1 MKKIVLVLT
10 ILFSTITLF
19 AGPVDREQAYKNAQ
33 IFFVS
38 QGRNAKLEKPLVS
51 RGEASNQPY
60 YIFNAENNQGY
71 VIASGDDRTMQ
82 VLGFGN
88 SGNID
93 VTNIPQNLKGLLDS
107 YARQIKALGNSR
119 FVTTS
124 PAGSGKAD
132 IVPLLTTTW
141 NQGTPY
147 NNSININ
154 LPGASGKKPYTGCT
168 ATAMAQVINY
178 HKRPTAL
185 VATIPSYTTETHKI
199 NVLEV
204 PAGSTIDWDN
214 MCDSYAQAGI
224 SVESKKAVAD
234 LMMYS
239 SYSLESDFIDLSSG
253 TAAYVNYVPMALVD
267 YFGYD
272 PTARTLTSSNYTINS
287 WNDIIYNELAA
298 GRPVLYGGATVS
310 SGHAFVVDGYSSDG
324 YYHINWGWE
333 GQCDNYFLL
342 YIANPDDTSGA
353 GASST
358 EDGFSDQQEAVVG
371 IQHGVDNTDL
381 TCLNALLDGFEYN
394 TDDECYYI
402 NYECYSITPKAK
414 KYDIGLAYYDS
425 NNVMQVITQYSI
437 DQDFAFPSGFG
448 AGIPLPDLPAGKYT
462 IFAVSKVTGADN
474 WLRSGDLP
482 SQTVV
487 VNVAENK
494 EITLSQPAFAKP
506 DVEISFSDEKVVNQ
520 LVTVKVKVA
529 ANNQEYRGPIF
540 LYASKGNEIPEQAEY
555 QKGVELI
562 KGTSDNI
569 ELYFTPELVGNWNI
583 WITNGYDFDY
593 DTYKYYVPEKN
604 ILGQT
609 SVSITD
615 GTGIERVT
623 VNTDKNVKNEKL
635 YNIAGQKVNKN
646 YKGLVVKNGKKEVFV
661 K

>member
-33 IFFVS
+33 NFLVS

-132 IVPLLTTTW
+132 IVPLLKTTW

-147 NNSININ
+147 NNSINIS

-178 HKRPTAL
+178 YKYPDAL

-199 NVLEV
+199 NVPEV

-214 MCDSYAQAGI
+214 MSDSYAKAGI
-224 SVESKKAVAD
+224 SAASKKAVAD

-239 SYSLESDFIDLSSG
+239 SYSLESDFIDFSSG

-272 PTARTLTSSNYTINS
+272 PTVRLLASKNYTISS

-371 IQHGVDNTDL
+371 IQYGVDNTDL
-381 TCLNALLDGFEYN
+381 TCLEAYLDGFKYD

-402 NYECYSITPKAK
+402 NFEGYNLIPKSK
-414 KYDIGLAYYDS
+414 KFDIGVAYYDTQ
-425 NNVMQVITQYSI
+425 NVMQVISSSPTESI
-437 DQDFAFPSGFG
+437 DFMRGLRGYFL
-448 AGIPLPDLPAGKYT
+448 LPELPTGKNT
-462 IFAVSKVTGADN
+462 LFAVSKVTGTDE

-506 DVEISFSDEKVVNQ
+506 DVEISFQGDKVKDQ
-520 LVTVKVKVA
+520 MLTAKVKVT

-540 LYASKGNEIPEQAEY
+540 LYASKTTTIPEQAEY
-555 QKGVELI
+555 QKGVELT
-562 KGTSDNI
+562 KGSSDNI
-569 ELYFTPELVGNWNI
+569 ELYFTPKSVGSWNI
-583 WITNGYDFDY
+583 WVTNGYEY
-593 DTYKYYVPEKN
+593 DGNAEKYVVPDKY

-609 SVSITD
+609 SVNITES
-615 GTGIERVT
+615 TGIESISFAEE
-623 VNTDKNVKNEKL
+623 KPVKNETL

>member
-33 IFFVS
+33 KFLKNNGS
-38 QGRNAKLEKPLVS
+38 GAKLKRPLVS
-51 RGEASNQPY
+51 RGETSQQPY
-60 YIFNAENNQGY
+60 YIFNAEDNQGY

-132 IVPLLTTTW
+132 IVPLLRSKW
-141 NQGTPY
+141 GQGTPY
-147 NNSININ
+147 NNSINIS

-168 ATAMAQVINY
+168 ATAMAQVLNY
-178 HKRPTAL
+178 HKLPNAL

-199 NVLEV
+199 NVPEV

-214 MCDSYAQAGI
+214 MSDSYAEAGI
-224 SVESKKAVAD
+224 SAASKKAVAD

-239 SYSLESDFIDLSSG
+239 SYSLESDFIDFSSG

-272 PTARTLTSSNYTINS
+272 PTVRLLASKNYTISS

-371 IQHGVDNTDL
+371 IQYGVDNTDL
-381 TCLNALLDGFEYN
+381 TCLEAYLDGFKYD

-402 NYECYSITPKAK
+402 NYEGYNVLPKSK
-414 KYDIGLAYYDS
+414 NFDIGLAYYDS
-425 NNVMQVITQYSI
+425 DNVMHVIFEYTI
-437 DQDFAFPSGFG
+437 GTRGFQQG
-448 AGIPLPDLPAGKYT
+448 CVAGIPLPDLPAGKYT

-494 EITLSQPAFAKP
+494 EVTLSQPAFAKP

-520 LVTVKVKVA
+520 LVTVKVKVT

-540 LYASKGNEIPEQAEY
+540 LYASKTTTIPEQAEY
-555 QKGVELI
+555 QKGVELT
-562 KGTSDNI
+562 KGASDNI
-569 ELYFTPELVGNWNI
+569 ELYFTPESVGNWNI

-646 YKGLVVKNGKKEVFV
+646 YKGLIVKNGKKEVFV

>member
-33 IFFVS
+33 KFLLS

-124 PAGSGKAD
+124 PAGSGKTD

-147 NNSININ
+147 NNSINIS

-178 HKRPTAL
+178 YKYPDAL

-199 NVLEV
+199 NVPEV

-214 MCDSYAQAGI
+214 MSDSYAKAGI
-224 SVESKKAVAD
+224 SDASKKAVAD

-239 SYSLESDFIDLSSG
+239 SYSLESDFIDFSSG

-272 PTARTLTSSNYTINS
+272 PTVRLLASKNYTISS

-371 IQHGVDNTDL
+371 IQYGVDNTDL
-381 TCLNALLDGFEYN
+381 TCLEAYLDGFEYD

-402 NYECYSITPKAK
+402 NFKGYNLIPKSK
-414 KYDIGLAYYDS
+414 KFDIGVAYYDTQ
-425 NNVMQVITQYSI
+425 NVMQVISSSPTESI
-437 DQDFAFPSGFG
+437 DFMRGLRGYFL
-448 AGIPLPDLPAGKYT
+448 LPELPTGKNT
-462 IFAVSKVTGADN
+462 LFAVSKVTGTDE

-506 DVEISFSDEKVVNQ
+506 DVEISFQGDKVKDQ
-520 LVTVKVKVA
+520 MLTAKVKVT

-540 LYASKGNEIPEQAEY
+540 LYASKTTTIPEQAEY
-555 QKGVELI
+555 QKGVELT
-562 KGTSDNI
+562 KGSSDNI
-569 ELYFTPELVGNWNI
+569 ELYFTPKSAGSWNI
-583 WITNGYDFDY
+583 WITNGYEY
-593 DTYKYYVPEKN
+593 DGNAEKYVVPDKY

-609 SVSITD
+609 SVNITES
-615 GTGIERVT
+615 TGIESISFAEE
-623 VNTDKNVKNEKL
+623 KPVKNEPL

>member
-529 ANNQEYRGPIF
+529 ANNKEYRGPIF